1 MKKFFRKFVKP
12 RTPTHTGTL
21 NQEVFSQLYQ
31 NNIWGKNGDP
41 FYSGTGS
48 HTPVIVD
55 QYVESI
61 IKLTHRFKK
70 KLNAVDL
77 GCGDFNIGS
86 KIRNQFS
93 RYTACDVVPELIEH
107 NQHVFMASRVQWKC
121 LDITRDRL
129 PRGDF
134 CMVRQVLQHLDNEQI
149 SVVVQKIQSYRY
161 LLITEHLPGIPFHP
175 NLDKEAGGDIRLHRD
190 PPSGIDLA
198 CEPFNLKYICKE
210 VVSEAPEFGGFI
222 RSTFYVTR

>member
-1 MKKFFRKFVKP
+1 MRKFFCNIVKP
-12 RTPTHTGTL
+12 RAPANTGAP
-21 NQEVFSQLYQ
+21 NQDVFSQLYQ

-48 HTPVIVD
+48 HTPEIVD
-55 QYVESI
+55 QYVEAI
-61 IKLTHRFKK
+61 GNLTHRFKK

-77 GCGDFNIGS
+77 GCGDFNVGS
-86 KIRNQFS
+86 RIRNQFS
-93 RYTACDVVPELIEH
+93 RYIACDVVPGLIEH
-107 NQHVFMASRVQWKC
+107 NQRAFTASRVQWKC

-134 CMVRQVLQHLDNEQI
+134 CMVRQVLQHLDNAQI
-149 SVVVQKIQSYRY
+149 SIVVQKIQSYRY
-161 LLITEHLPGIPFHP
+161 ILITEHLPTSPFQA
-175 NLDKEAGGDIRLHRD
+175 NIDKEAGGDIRLHRD
-190 PPSGIDLA
+190 PPSGIDIS

-210 VVSEAPEFGGFI
+210 VVSESHEFGGVI